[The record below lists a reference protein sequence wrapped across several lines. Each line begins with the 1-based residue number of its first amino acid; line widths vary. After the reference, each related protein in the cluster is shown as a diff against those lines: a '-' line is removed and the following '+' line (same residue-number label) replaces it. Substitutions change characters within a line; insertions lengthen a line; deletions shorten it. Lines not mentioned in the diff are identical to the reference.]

1 MTKSNDAIYEELK
14 NEIVKLKI
22 KPGAVL
28 SEIDIAKRFGVSR
41 TPIRDVFKKLEA
53 DGLLEIVSQ
62 KGTYVKKINID
73 EVNEMMYIREK
84 VELAVLK
91 EVMEVAN
98 IGQINL
104 LNLFLVEQ
112 KDIIENTPDELRAEK
127 FLENDNKF
135 HEYIFR
141 IAGKEGVW
149 RLLYQFRPAFNRFR
163 VVTNLRKTDDLIELY
178 ENHAAILECLKNKDY
193 ERINDVISN
202 HAYHGLNGIDAVF
215 DKHRDYFE

>member
-14 NEIVKLKI
+14 NDIITLKI

-28 SEIDIAKRFGVSR
+28 SEVDIAKRFMVSR
-41 TPIRDVFKKLEA
+41 TPIRDVFKKLET

-62 KGTYVKKINID
+62 KGTFVRKINID

-84 VELAVLK
+84 VELAILK
-91 EVMEVAN
+91 EVIEVAN

-112 KDIIENTPDELRAEK
+112 KDIIDNCSDDQRAVR

-149 RLLYQFRPAFNRFR
+149 RILYQFKPAFNRFR
-163 VVTNLRKTDDLIELY
+163 MITNLRKKDDLTELY
-178 ENHAAILECLKNKDY
+178 QNHVAM
-193 ERINDVISN
+193 
-202 HAYHGLNGIDAVF
+202 
-215 DKHRDYFE
+215 